1 MKKIALL
8 IISISLSF
16 LTSCKNEAKTEDNFN
31 EQKEIVNEEAG
42 MDGNTSI
49 NSLDW
54 EGTYQGT
61 IACSDCD
68 VIFTELTLNND
79 NTFVLHSTKIKGDK
93 KDKNTLQGQYQWDE
107 SASNISFVKDGDTS
121 MYKVAENKLILL
133 DKDKNIIPNT
143 QTDNNILVKQQNKE

>member
-68 VIFTELTLNND
+68 GIFTELTLNND

>member
-68 VIFTELTLNND
+68 GIFTELTPNND